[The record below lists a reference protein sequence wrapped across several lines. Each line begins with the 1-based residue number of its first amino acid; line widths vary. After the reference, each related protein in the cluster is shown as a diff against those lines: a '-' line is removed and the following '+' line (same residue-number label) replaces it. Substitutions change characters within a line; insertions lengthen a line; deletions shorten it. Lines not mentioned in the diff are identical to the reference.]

1 VQDLLTIIDAML
13 AKKAEVGDER
23 ELLLDIG
30 ERVVKAVSAMFGTK
44 TDEVAI
50 LLLTADARNLRFI
63 APRRFADLGTIPTT
77 KRDSIAVGVFNRK
90 VGEVLNSVPTVRHVA
105 FFETV
110 KIKDRAAPIQKMV
123 TVPIL
128 NGSEAIGVAQISR
141 KADTPTD
148 AGPDFTPADLR
159 RAQEVFGQLAQ
170 RLALARPA
178 AF

>member
-1 VQDLLTIIDAML
+1 MQELLTIIDAML
-13 AKKAEVGDER
+13 AKKAEIGDER
-23 ELLLDIG
+23 ELLLDVG
-30 ERVVKAVSAMFGTK
+30 ERVVKAMSATFGTK
-44 TDEVAI
+44 SDEVAI
-50 LLLTADARNLRFI
+50 LLLTADARHLRFV
-63 APRRFADLGTIPTT
+63 APRRFIDLGTIPIT

-141 KADTPTD
+141 KGETPMA
-148 AGPDFTPADLR
+148 AGPDFAPADVR
-159 RAQEVFGQLAQ
+159 KAQEVFGQLAQ
-170 RLALARPA
+170 RLASARPA
-178 AF
+178 TF